1 MPTVTVLYFATLRE
15 QRGRSTEQ
23 VEVAPGTT
31 LSALYTE
38 LFPPG
43 PEGMLPVAFARNREY
58 AQGSDLAEDGDE
70 VSFLPPL
77 GGG

>member
-15 QRGRSTEQ
+15 QRGCSQETL
-23 VEVAPGTT
+23 EVSAGTS
-31 LSALYTE
+31 LGDLYTR

-43 PEGMLPVAFARNREY
+43 PEGALPVAYARNQAY
-58 AQGSDLAEDGDE
+58 AEPAEVVQDGDE
-70 VSFLPPL
+70 VAFLPPL